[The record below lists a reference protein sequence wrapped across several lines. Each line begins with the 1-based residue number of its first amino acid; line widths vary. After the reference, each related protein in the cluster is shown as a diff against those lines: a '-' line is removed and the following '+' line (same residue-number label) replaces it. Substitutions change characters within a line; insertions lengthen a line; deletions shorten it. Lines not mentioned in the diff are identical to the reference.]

1 MWKDYNMKIKENT
14 EILKTVK
21 FNLTF
26 CSEYFWSRNVSLEP
40 YVGAFQY
47 NVLNPMLCTNS
58 KLYKIVYS
66 QDDPCAFCK
75 S

>member
-26 CSEYFWSRNVSLEP
+26 CSEYF
-40 YVGAFQY
+40 
-47 NVLNPMLCTNS
+47 
-58 KLYKIVYS
+58 
-66 QDDPCAFCK
+66 
-75 S
+75 